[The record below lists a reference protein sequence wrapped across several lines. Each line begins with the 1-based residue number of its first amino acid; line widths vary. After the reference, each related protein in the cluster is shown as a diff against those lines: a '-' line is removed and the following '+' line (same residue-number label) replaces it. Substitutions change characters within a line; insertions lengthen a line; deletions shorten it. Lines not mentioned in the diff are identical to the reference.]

1 MTANEQNSMEVDQP
15 EVQDS
20 PKAEPYTPGPD
31 AVDLTPQKDGGVL
44 KEIKQAGTGDET
56 PPLGSTVYVHYTGTL
71 TNGTK
76 FDSSRDRGEKFKFTL
91 GKGNVIKA
99 WDLGVATMKRGE
111 LSVLYCKSSYAY
123 GENGSPP
130 KIPPNATLVFE
141 VELFDW
147 KLEDLTKTN
156 DGGIL
161 RQTLKVGIGYS
172 SPNEEALV
180 EISLVGRH
188 AGKVFDQREVSFNLG
203 EGLEHNIPEG
213 VEQALLKFKKQ
224 ERSLIKLTPAYGFGS
239 TGNEQLSV
247 PPNADLEY
255 EVELKGFEKAKES
268 WSMDADEK
276 LEQAKLCKEKGTN
289 HFKTGKYALANKQ
302 YSKIVN
308 LLEFEKTLKEEK
320 ATEREQLML
329 AAYLNQAMCCLKLN
343 DFTATRDHCQKA
355 LELDPKNEKGLFRL
369 GQSMLGLHEPEEAKK
384 HFEAILQFDS
394 NNKAAANQVVICN
407 AKIREQREKD
417 KKLYSSIFNK
427 MAENDRQKALRN
439 KAMEMPEPTQWDN
452 EESEH
457 TSAVELKDPLD
468 SVPCTES
475 EDSEGSDEN

>member
-1 MTANEQNSMEVDQP
+1 MEVDQP
-15 EVQDS
+15 IVQDS
-20 PKAEPYTPGPD
+20 TKTEPYTPGPS
-31 AVDLTPQKDGGVL
+31 AVDLTPDKDGGVL

-56 PPLGSTVYVHYTGTL
+56 PPLGSSVNVHYTGTL
-71 TNGTK
+71 TNGNK
-76 FDSSRDRGEKFKFTL
+76 FDSSRDRGEKFKFNL
-91 GKGNVIKA
+91 GKGSSVIKA

-111 LSVLYCKSSYAY
+111 VAVLFCKANYAY

-147 KLEDLTKTN
+147 KLEDLTKAS

-161 RQTLKVGIGYS
+161 RQTLKVGGGYS

-180 EISLVGRH
+180 EVSLVGRH
-188 AGKVFDQREVSFNLG
+188 GDTVFDQRELSFNLG
-203 EGLEHNIPEG
+203 EGLEHNIPDG
-213 VEQALLKFKKQ
+213 VEHALLKFKKQ
-224 ERSLIKLTPAYGFGS
+224 ERSLLKLTPAYGFG
-239 TGNEQLSV
+239 TAGNEQLGV
-247 PPNADLEY
+247 PPNANLEY
-255 EVELKGFEKAKES
+255 EVELKSFEKAKES
-268 WSMDADEK
+268 WSMDAEEK

-289 HFKTGKYALANKQ
+289 HFKTAKYALANKQ
-302 YSKIVN
+302 YSKIVT
-308 LLEFEKTLKEEK
+308 LLEFEKTLKDEK

-343 DFTATRDHCQKA
+343 DFCATRDHCHKA
-355 LELDPKNEKGLFRL
+355 LEMDPKNEKGLFRMGQALL
-369 GQSMLGLHEPEEAKK
+369 GIHEPEEAKK

-452 EESEH
+452 EDSEN
-457 TSAVELKDPLD
+457 TTAVELKDPLD